1 MARGKSEGKVSK
13 RKMVETA
20 MEEHPNAKPAQM
32 REFIIER
39 FGTEISA
46 QMISSYRSNLR
57 RGTTGPARG
66 ASASSSA
73 SADSGAKGLAG
84 LAPNATIGLR
94 DLQAVRELI
103 GRLGAPQLQS
113 IIKLLSA

>member
-20 MEEHPNAKPAQM
+20 MEEHPSAKPAQM

-57 RGTTGPARG
+57 RGTTGPAR
-66 ASASSSA
+66 SASTA
-73 SADSGAKGLAG
+73 TADSGAKGLSG

-103 GRLGAPQLQS
+103 SRLGAPQLQS